1 MNDFELWHSKWA
13 ANNIGFHLEDVNP
26 LLIKFWNKVNPSKE
40 DDVFVPLCGKSE
52 DLIWLAQRHNR
63 VQGVELSQI
72 AVRAFF
78 AEHLYTPTVTAIN
91 SQFELYQFDELNIY
105 VGDYFTA
112 PIKPVDLI
120 YDRAAFIAIPQE
132 LRAPYVDKLK
142 QTLKPGGRI
151 LLVTL
156 DYVQSEMTGPPFSVS
171 SDDILDYF
179 GDNFKLTLLERDEA
193 GSDHPR
199 IQQGLTRFS
208 EEVWLIEDQK

>member
-1 MNDFELWHSKWA
+1 
-13 ANNIGFHLEDVNP
+13 LEDVNP
-26 LLIKFWNKVNPSKE
+26 LLIKFWDKLKPSRE

-52 DLIWLAQRHNR
+52 DLIWLAQQHNS

-78 AEHLYTPTVTAIN
+78 AEHLYTPMVTPIN
-91 SQFELYQFDELNIY
+91 SQFELYQFDELDIY

-120 YDRAAFIAIPQE
+120 YDRAALIAIPQE
-132 LRAPYVDKLK
+132 LRVPYVNKLK

-156 DYVQSEMTGPPFSVS
+156 DYAQSEMTGPPFSVPS
-171 SDDILDYF
+171 NNISAYF
-179 GDNFKLTLLERDEA
+179 GDDFKLTLLNRDEA
-193 GSDHPR
+193 DSNHPR

-208 EEVWLIEDQK
+208 EEVWLVEHQK